1 MYIFGYTFLDSFN
14 KSFSL
19 PLNALDASKKLINM
33 EELWFLYLAIISL
46 RAYKHMSV
54 PSIDLQPNWLF
65 IVLTNWW
72 VVTAQWIRHMPLV

>member
-1 MYIFGYTFLDSFN
+1 MHLRN
-14 KSFSL
+14 
-19 PLNALDASKKLINM
+19 SKT
-33 EELWFLYLAIISL
+33 EELWFLYLAMISV

-72 VVTAQWIRHMPLV
+72 VVTAQWILKWW